1 MSKHQK
7 NQREEEEEEDALDFL
22 EETANTH
29 LDLTESKGEK
39 QPSPSLSPV
48 PPTSPTKVEY
58 RTLECEG
65 NTAMDG
71 HLPSAPQAVMTLD
84 EKTQQFIIQ
93 VVDDNNPSFF
103 LIIRI
108 PQVGE

>member
-1 MSKHQK
+1 MSKHKK
-7 NQREEEEEEDALDFL
+7 NQEEEDEDAFDFL
-22 EETANTH
+22 EDTATH

-48 PPTSPTKVEY
+48 PTKVEY

-65 NTAMDG
+65 NTAIDG